1 LECTIAVQ
9 DVQQLVERIAA
20 NVEQAV
26 VGKREAVR
34 LTLAALLCNGHVLIE
49 DVPGVGKTVLAK
61 AVARS
66 IGASFR
72 RIQCTPD
79 LLPSD
84 VTGAMIFDQRERA
97 FVFRPGPLVAQVVLA
112 DEINRATPRTQSAM
126 LESMEEGQ
134 VTVDGETYALPRPF
148 VVLATQ
154 NPIEFEGT
162 FPLPEA
168 QLDRFLVSIAL
179 GYPNVE
185 EELAIL
191 EGQGAEHPGRAHPLD
206 AVGPVA
212 EVDEVLRAQEQVRSV
227 YVDPAVRR
235 YVVEVVRQTR
245 TSPAVRLGASP
256 RGSLAVFHLAQAWAA
271 LAGQAYVTPDDVKAV
286 APAALAHRL
295 LGRAWAEPGEFVG
308 RQVVS
313 EILGQVPVP
322 GQVGSPLR

>member
-1 LECTIAVQ
+1 
-9 DVQQLVERIAA
+9 
-20 NVEQAV
+20 
-26 VGKREAVR
+26 
-34 LTLAALLCNGHVLIE
+34 
-49 DVPGVGKTVLAK
+49 
-61 AVARS
+61 
-66 IGASFR
+66 
-72 RIQCTPD
+72 
-79 LLPSD
+79 
-84 VTGAMIFDQRERA
+84 MIFDQRERA

-134 VTVDGETYALPRPF
+134 VTVDGETYTLPRPF

-154 NPIEFEGT
+154 NPVEFEGT

-179 GYPNVE
+179 GYPSVE

-212 EVDEVLRAQEQVRSV
+212 AVDEVLRAQEQVRAV
-227 YVDPAVRR
+227 HVDAAVRR

-245 TSPAVRLGASP
+245 ASPAVRLGASP

-271 LAGQAYVTPDDVKAV
+271 LAGRAYVTPDDVKAV
-286 APAALAHRL
+286 APSALGHRL

-308 RQVVS
+308 RQIVA
-313 EILGQVPVP
+313 EILGRVPVP
-322 GQVGSPLR
+322 GQVGSPSR

>member
-1 LECTIAVQ
+1 VQ

-179 GYPNVE
+179 GYPNVD

-271 LAGQAYVTPDDVKAV
+271 LAGRAYVTPDDVKAV